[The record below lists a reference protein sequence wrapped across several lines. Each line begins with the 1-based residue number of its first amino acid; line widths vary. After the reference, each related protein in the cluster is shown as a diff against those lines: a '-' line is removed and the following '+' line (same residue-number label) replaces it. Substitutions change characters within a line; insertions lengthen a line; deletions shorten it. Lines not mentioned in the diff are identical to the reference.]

1 MKIKVLNDYYD
12 GKRKIFSK
20 GEVVEIIKQS
30 KSMIYVKEKYR
41 QIYCFYKTDEG
52 KEYEII
58 KEE

>member
-1 MKIKVLNDYYD
+1 MKIKILNDYYD

-20 GEVVEIIKQS
+20 DEIIEIIKQS
-30 KSMIYVKEKYR
+30 ENMLYVKEKYK
-41 QIYCFYKTDEG
+41 QMYCFYKIDEG

>member
-1 MKIKVLNDYYD
+1 MKIKILNDLYD

-20 GEVVEIIKQS
+20 DEIIEIIKQS
-30 KSMIYVKEKYR
+30 ENMVYAKEKYK
-41 QIYCFYKTDEG
+41 QVYCFYKTDEG